1 MLHVNERVLHVSS
14 VVLCYQSVCTSV
26 LCVHTMLSHHKFP
39 ISTQMLG
46 TEGKS
51 GFYRGRIACSIV
63 DIVQSN
69 GGMLRLEDLDSH
81 FTTFDD
87 PVKVNYRGIDVWEM
101 PPNGQGLTALM
112 ALNILSGY
120 DFSCKSSH
128 VGVT

>member
-1 MLHVNERVLHVSS
+1 MCPILLYCATSLFIQVCCVYTLHCPSP
-14 VVLCYQSVCTSV
+14 VCSF
-26 LCVHTMLSHHKFP
+26 H
-39 ISTQMLG
+39 ISPQVLG

-51 GFYRGRIACSIV
+51 GFYRGRVARSIV

-69 GGMLRLEDLDSH
+69 GGTLRLEDLDSH
-81 FTTFDD
+81 FTTYDD
-87 PVKVNYRGIDVWEM
+87 PVKVNYRGVDVWEM